1 MCKMHNTGIINMIMT
16 YLHMIAKSLYILSV
30 SVIFTATMA
39 IGLSGQIPFAAAE
52 EWTISN
58 GLTASNFFGAG
69 PSQEAPTVGTVNAVT
84 KSGTTVDLRF
94 ATWNGFA
101 ASNFF
106 GAGLNQVQELST
118 TKDEFR
124 AFAVQMSAESP
135 TNQDSPSIKLGT
147 TVDLSFAT
155 WNGFEADNFFGQD

>member
-1 MCKMHNTGIINMIMT
+1 MHNTGIINMIMT
-16 YLHMIAKSLYILSV
+16 YLHMIAKSMYILSV

-58 GLTASNFFGAG
+58 GLTANNFFGAG
-69 PSQEAPTVGTVNAVT
+69 PSQEAPAVGTVNAVT
-84 KSGTTVDLRF
+84 KSGTTVNLAYSEF
-94 ATWNGFA
+94 NGFA

-106 GAGLNQVQELST
+106 GAGLDQDQELST
-118 TKDEFR
+118 TYDGFR
-124 AFAVQMSAESP
+124 AYAIQMSAESP
-135 TNQDSPSIKLGT
+135 TNQDSSSIKLGT

-155 WNGFEADNFFGQD
+155 WNGFEVDNFFGQD

>member
-1 MCKMHNTGIINMIMT
+1 MVT
-16 YLHMIAKSLYILSV
+16 KSMYGLSV
-30 SVIFTATMA
+30 SVIFAATMA

-58 GLTASNFFGAG
+58 GLTATNFFGAG
-69 PSQEAPTVGTVNAVT
+69 SSQEAPAVGTVNAVT
-84 KSGTTVDLRF
+84 KSGTTINLAF
-94 ATWNGFA
+94 SEFNGFTA
-101 ASNFF
+101 TNFF
-106 GAGLNQVQELST
+106 GAGTNQAQVLST
-118 TKDEFR
+118 TNDEFR

-135 TNQDSPSIKLGT
+135 TNQESSSIKLGT

>member
-1 MCKMHNTGIINMIMT
+1 MIMT
-16 YLHMIAKSLYILSV
+16 YLHMIAKSMYILSV

-58 GLTASNFFGAG
+58 GLTATNFFGAG
-69 PSQEAPTVGTVNAVT
+69 SSQEAPTVSTVNAVT
-84 KSGTTVDLRF
+84 KSGTTVNLALSEF
-94 ATWNGFA
+94 NGFA
-101 ASNFF
+101 ATNFF
-106 GAGLNQVQELST
+106 GAGSNQAQELST
-118 TKDEFR
+118 SNNEFR

-135 TNQDSPSIKLGT
+135 TNQESSSIKLGT

-155 WNGFEADNFFGQD
+155 WNGFEVDNFFGQD